1 MRNLYYKLY
10 KLCNK
15 RNVDCKE
22 YRGILKKIDNQ
33 KKVLERASI
42 YQLITITMSN
52 AQYILLEEQYEQRE
66 SLQEEGKEIA
76 QTGITYIKDVEKC
89 AEIFQEYSEEVF
101 RDL

>member
-1 MRNLYYKLY
+1 
-10 KLCNK
+10 
-15 RNVDCKE
+15 
-22 YRGILKKIDNQ
+22 
-33 KKVLERASI
+33 
-42 YQLITITMSN
+42 MSN